1 MEIVYENNY
10 QEDFC
15 ISESNLNQSLINVIV
30 GEDLTCESVSII
42 WVDDDE
48 LRNMHVQFLNDPT
61 FTDIMTFNLGDEN
74 ILEVEL
80 YISVDRAKD
89 HAEKFK
95 VTEENELAR
104 LVIHGMLHLSG
115 YDDHSDEEQIEM
127 RAMENKYLS
136 MLF

>member
-30 GEDLTCESVSII
+30 GEDLTWESVSII